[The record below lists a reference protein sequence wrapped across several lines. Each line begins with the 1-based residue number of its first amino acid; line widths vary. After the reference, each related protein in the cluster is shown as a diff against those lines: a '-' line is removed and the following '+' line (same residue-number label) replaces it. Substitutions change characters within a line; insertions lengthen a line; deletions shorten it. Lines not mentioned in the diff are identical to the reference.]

1 MLNLSTPLPS
11 RLCRYA
17 AQSTPSPSRLC
28 RYAALACPC
37 VASLSNA
44 VNCHSLSK
52 LTRSLAGQ
60 YVARL
65 TAHPRTVNTSESFWL
80 QDLFQRY
87 TLESIAELGFGVS
100 LGCLQSEVLP
110 ACLPDAILCP
120 ICPWLILLY
129 ICACLPLDIH
139 CLFAPAVSIC
149 LCMAV
154 SLLLVV
160 CLVGSIGPLGELLN
174 T

>member
-110 ACLPDAILCP
+110 ARRYFCPTCL
-120 ICPWLILLY
+120 WLILLY
-129 ICACLPLDIH
+129 ICACLPPDIH

-149 LCMAV
+149 LCLAV

-160 CLVGSIGPLGELLN
+160 CLQASC
-174 T
+174 